1 MPYGEIPFPYY
12 TFEDEI
18 YSSFMIKL
26 LNSLEFRKYESYEII
41 AQEMDEALEILFIE
55 HGTYDVGYEI
65 NKKVFYRRR
74 FGPGT

>member
-1 MPYGEIPFPYY
+1 MPYGEISFPYY

-41 AQEMDEALEILFIE
+41 AQEMDEALEILFVE